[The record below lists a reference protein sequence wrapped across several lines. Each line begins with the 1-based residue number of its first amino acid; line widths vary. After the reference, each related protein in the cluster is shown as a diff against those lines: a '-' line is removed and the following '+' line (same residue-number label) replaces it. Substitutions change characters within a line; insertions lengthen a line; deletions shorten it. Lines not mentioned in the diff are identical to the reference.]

1 MVSFSETNVV
11 EKGKKSDSADSPIN
25 QEPQAKTDMS
35 NSDPDLTINANVS
48 KVSVQPQPQPSTV
61 EPLKL
66 ETDTKI
72 QSVIGQKRGKVKLHN
87 RTPSYN
93 KVNTAHRP
101 SLNKSKSTDSVLRV
115 KRNNKSLTK
124 LSNLQP
130 LTKTTLNQS
139 LKSNKSNTSL
149 KNFNVNF
156 GHTGG
161 LKLSAKQ
168 GKAIIKLNEDND
180 DFEDVSDNEGQ
191 DSSIAQDPQ
200 RSLAGGTTQPPADFN
215 ANVPLQQV
223 FQQAL
228 EQQNNQAMNHVELS
242 NKLSQPLQQY
252 LQETNGNT
260 NYGQQQEEKDEDE
273 EKEEEEKEKE
283 EKEEDEEKEEE
294 GKSQV
299 QGKPE
304 ERHSSSPSPS
314 LAQQSSTHQRETS
327 TEPQES
333 STAQQESSKDPQE
346 SSQKDPSSPQKQASN
361 ENNEHSNPHPTIST
375 DDLGNN
381 LYGGSLYL
389 SQSTG
394 LTRKMDS
401 QMRPQEGDIP
411 VGSAS
416 SEVNGGISF
425 KAHPMDLNHN
435 IAEPITTNKNAI
447 KENSYQPNQTIFNN
461 LQRTNNQYVNSK
473 RQSNQ
478 NDGDSR
484 HMNQPAYGTVK
495 STLQRNKSQNQQQN
509 QTKVPIAQ
517 INGPNNFSN
526 FLNNNTS
533 KNIDNTDTR
542 TQQRLWLQ
550 RENSLMDVSVDP
562 SQLANMSSLSLS
574 NLMFAN
580 SYHQSGNHFNQPTT
594 PMTPGGNLNMMMTP
608 IGSVPGQSIPGSYQQ
623 PRGFTNNNNN
633 NSQTSLHA
641 NNDTLSQIN
650 NVNGLYFMLQN
661 GQQNPIQS
669 RIEFERLNREYLNVR
684 RYLNP
689 VGESLNRTK
698 NNTIVIKK
706 STQSR
711 ENNQELSI
719 QNMNA
724 NNFKEFSPK
733 FHEKEADISTKINKI
748 WQDALVLTLSFN
760 ESGNSSD
767 NKPES
772 QSLTNGSS
780 AYTQSNYSSDNN
792 YTNTDGNSYN
802 PNTTNTN
809 TNVKFSNSPKQYQR
823 PQIQRL
829 PSKNQY
835 ANLRNPQTPT
845 TRAVK
850 LAAQAQGR
858 AT

>member
-1 MVSFSETNVV
+1 MVSFSETNIV
-11 EKGKKSDSADSPIN
+11 EKDKKNDSTDSPIN
-25 QEPQAKTDMS
+25 PEPHAKTDMS
-35 NSDPDLTINANVS
+35 NSDPDLTINANIS
-48 KVSVQPQPQPSTV
+48 KVSVEPQPQPSTV
-61 EPLKL
+61 EPLKH
-66 ETDTKI
+66 ETDNKI

-93 KVNTAHRP
+93 KVNVAHRP

-149 KNFNVNF
+149 KNYNVNF

-191 DSSIAQDPQ
+191 DTSISQDPQ
-200 RSLAGGTTQPPADFN
+200 RRFAGGVPQPPADFN
-215 ANVPLQQV
+215 PNVPLQQV

-228 EQQNNQAMNHVELS
+228 EQQNNQAMNHVELA
-242 NKLSQPLQQY
+242 NKLSRPLQQY
-252 LQETNGNT
+252 LQDSNGNT
-260 NYGQQQEEKDEDE
+260 NHEEPQQESN
-273 EKEEEEKEKE
+273 
-283 EKEEDEEKEEE
+283 
-294 GKSQV
+294 SQV
-299 QGKPE
+299 QGKHE
-304 ERHSSSPSPS
+304 DRHSSSPSPS
-314 LAQQSSTHQRETS
+314 LAQESSTHQQETS
-327 TEPQES
+327 TDQQEPSKDHQESSKEPQES
-333 STAQQESSKDPQE
+333 A
-346 SSQKDPSSPQKQASN
+346 QKDPSSPQKQPSN
-361 ENNEHSNPHPTIST
+361 ENDEQSQPHTTIST

-435 IAEPITTNKNAI
+435 IAEPIITNKNAI

-478 NDGDSR
+478 NDGDTR
-484 HMNQPAYGTVK
+484 NMNQPAYGTVK
-495 STLQRNKSQNQQQN
+495 STLQRNKSHNHQQN
-509 QTKVPIAQ
+509 QTKVPIGQ

-562 SQLANMSSLSLS
+562 SQLANISSLSLS

-580 SYHQSGNHFNQPTT
+580 SYHQTGNHFNQPTT
-594 PMTPGGNLNMMMTP
+594 PITPGGNLNMMMTP
-608 IGSVPGQSIPGSYQQ
+608 IGSVPGQSMPGSYQQ
-623 PRGFTNNNNN
+623 TRGLTNNNN
-633 NSQTSLHA
+633 NSQTSLQT
-641 NNDTLSQIN
+641 NNDTLSQVN

-706 STQSR
+706 STQSK

-733 FHEKEADISTKINKI
+733 FHEKEADIGTKINKI

-760 ESGNSSD
+760 ESGNSGD

-772 QSLTNGSS
+772 QPLNNGSG
-780 AYTQSNYSSDNN
+780 AYTHSNYSSDTN
-792 YTNTDGNSYN
+792 YSNTDGNSYN
-802 PNTTNTN
+802 PNNNNNNTNINNINNNNNNN